1 MPVNDAYL
9 VQVEGWR
16 GAVRQA
22 PAVRGLPA
30 AEELPACPA
39 PKPTPKQV
47 LPPVIRMNVKILD
60 KVGRKAAA

>member
-22 PAVRGLPA
+22 PAT
-30 AEELPACPA
+30 PA
-39 PKPTPKQV
+39 PRPVAAQI
-47 LPPVIRMNVKILD
+47 LPPIVRMTVQVLD
-60 KVGRKAAA
+60 KVGRKAA